1 VTAHFEH
8 KGAPVSLL
16 LDIVEVGRSHSGVN
30 LAVAFAGILEEF
42 GITNKVSGSSEGNSL
57 VTHHE
62 YCRYCLLPAITQ
74 QATIL

>member
-1 VTAHFEH
+1 MAHFEH

-42 GITNKVSGSSEGNSL
+42 GITNKVSGSSDGHGL
-57 VTHHE
+57 ITHHE
-62 YCRYCLLPAITQ
+62 YRRYCLLPVIMR